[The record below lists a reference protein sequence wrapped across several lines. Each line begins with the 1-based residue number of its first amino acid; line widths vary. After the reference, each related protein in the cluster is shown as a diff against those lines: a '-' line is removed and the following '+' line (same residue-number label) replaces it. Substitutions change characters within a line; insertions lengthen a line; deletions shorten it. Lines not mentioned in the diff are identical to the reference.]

1 MTGRKT
7 VFSFLAV
14 SLYILLMCAGVPVCS
29 GQDVSR
35 VQGTAALQA
44 GKSCEES
51 LQEANSRYYGKKYDE
66 AIPLY
71 DNLIEGKLFCP
82 DELKG
87 EAHYG
92 RGRTKEALQDYR
104 GAVSDYSRALQM
116 NSDSRKYSEAL
127 GNGHYLLGNQKERLG
142 DLRGAMED
150 YQRALR
156 YKPESSETMNGL
168 AGLYYER
175 GVAKERR
182 GELKGAMEE
191 FNTAL
196 KYRPG
201 HPEAREAKKNLEERL
216 RHKASERD
224 GIFTF

>member
-1 MTGRKT
+1 MTGWKT

-14 SLYILLMCAGVPVCS
+14 SLSILLMCTGVPVCS
-29 GQDVSR
+29 GQDAGG

-51 LQEANSRYYGKKYDE
+51 LQEADSRYYGKKYDE

-71 DNLIEGKLFCP
+71 DNLIDGKMSCP
-82 DELKG
+82 DDLKG
-87 EAHYG
+87 EAYYG

-104 GAVSDYSRALQM
+104 GAAADYSKSLQM
-116 NSDSRKYSEAL
+116 NPDSRKYRDAL

-175 GVAKERR
+175 GVAKEQR

-201 HPEAREAKKNLEERL
+201 HPEAREAKRNLEERL
-216 RHKASERD
+216 RHKAAERD